1 MNYAELAQRVEF
13 IRLPRTEEGFS
24 LPVTWNSGRQGDG
37 TPSLALSELMGW
49 WERQGRRM
57 NDEG

>member
-1 MNYAELAQRVEF
+1 MLSWHNESNLFDFHELRK
-13 IRLPRTEEGFS
+13 GFS

>member
-1 MNYAELAQRVEF
+1 MAQRVEF